1 MKGRFQI
8 LKELCIP
15 TETKHGHS
23 KIIIWI
29 QACIVQHNLSPQDY
43 FNIFLNIRNDVGKDD
58 EDGVVMQTN
67 KLSQYNEERLNYKIK
82 KRTQKIWSSN
92 SIYNV
97 VIKDCIDQH

>member
-1 MKGRFQI
+1 MMMKGRFQI

-15 TETKHGHS
+15 TKTKHGHS

-29 QACIVQHNLSPQDY
+29 QACIVHHNLSPQDY

-67 KLSQYNEERLNYKIK
+67 KLNQYNEERLNYKI
-82 KRTQKIWSSN
+82 
-92 SIYNV
+92 
-97 VIKDCIDQH
+97 